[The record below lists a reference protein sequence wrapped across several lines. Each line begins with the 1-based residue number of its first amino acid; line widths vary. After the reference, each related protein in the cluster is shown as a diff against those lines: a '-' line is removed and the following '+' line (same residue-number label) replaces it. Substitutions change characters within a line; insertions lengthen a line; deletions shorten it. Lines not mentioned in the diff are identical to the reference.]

1 MLRLLRWAPR
11 AELISRRMGL
21 ASLVVPASTHN
32 QWLTCMRQK
41 IKSQEVANVL
51 GAPEGAECMQLVQSM
66 YDHSE
71 ELLFDNAAKDERLAG
86 KDEALAGKDEALA
99 RTDKAVAA
107 MDKAVAAM
115 DQIVAAKDQI
125 VSLQNKAITDL
136 ETRTPQNHPLLGRP
150 RVTLS
155 CLSRARYIRRYLPE
169 RSEAVEARGYPARAL
184 HD

>member
-1 MLRLLRWAPR
+1 MFRWLRLAPR
-11 AELISRRMGL
+11 AGLISRRMGL

-86 KDEALAGKDEALA
+86 KDEALA
-99 RTDKAVAA
+99 RS
-107 MDKAVAAM
+107 DKAVAAM

>member
-86 KDEALAGKDEALA
+86 KVEALA
-99 RTDKAVAA
+99 RTDAA
-107 MDKAVAAM
+107 LARS
-115 DQIVAAKDQI
+115 DQI

>member
-1 MLRLLRWAPR
+1 M
-11 AELISRRMGL
+11 
-21 ASLVVPASTHN
+21 
-32 QWLTCMRQK
+32 
-41 IKSQEVANVL
+41 L

-86 KDEALAGKDEALA
+86 KVEALA
-99 RTDKAVAA
+99 RTDAA
-107 MDKAVAAM
+107 LARS
-115 DQIVAAKDQI
+115 DQI

-136 ETRTPQNHPLLGRP
+136 EKRTPQNHPLLGRP

-155 CLSRARYIRRYLPE
+155 CLSRARCIRRSLPE
-169 RSEAVEARGYPARAL
+169 RSCAVEARGYPARAL